1 MQIEIGSQMDNLRM
15 VRTND
20 AGCISARNHHL
31 EGVIRKVLGATLP
44 LPSPSDQKIDVQ
56 PSFKIPY
63 GRIYNLSEL
72 ELMTLHSSMQA
83 HQEISFIQ
91 R

>member
-1 MQIEIGSQMDNLRM
+1 M

-20 AGCISARNHHL
+20 AACISARNHHFV
-31 EGVIRKVLGATLP
+31 GVIRKVLGETLP
-44 LPSPSDQKIDVQ
+44 LPSPSDHKIDLQ